1 MRNSVRVALIVAG
14 VTLAAGP
21 ASAQAVNDVRCL
33 LVSNLFAKAAKDPKA
48 KALAEATK
56 YYFLGKLQGR
66 ISSAQLRT
74 QAVAEAKSITPKG
87 AGPVMNACA
96 KQLQGTVISV
106 ESALKQ
112 AAGGK

>member
-1 MRNSVRVALIVAG
+1 MRNFARVAFALAA
-14 VTLAAGP
+14 VTLTAQP

-33 LVSNLFAKAAKDPKA
+33 LVSNLFAKAAKEPKA
-48 KALAEATK
+48 KALAEASK

-66 ISSAQLRT
+66 ISSAQLKTR
-74 QAVAEAKSITPKG
+74 AVAEAKSITPKG